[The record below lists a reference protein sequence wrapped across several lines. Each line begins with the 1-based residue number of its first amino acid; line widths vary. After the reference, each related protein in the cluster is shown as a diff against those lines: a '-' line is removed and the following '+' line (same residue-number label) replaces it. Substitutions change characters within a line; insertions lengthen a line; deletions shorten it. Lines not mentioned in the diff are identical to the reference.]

1 MEGWA
6 WLEKEGFLAP
16 EPEQE
21 GWYFITRKGARYPS
35 AADLRTYREASR
47 FPRSLLHPRV
57 EQSSWSDFVRGEWA
71 TAVFT
76 AVREVE
82 IAVREAAALP
92 QELLGEK
99 LMRTAFGDGG
109 PLADAEA
116 EVGER
121 GAMRA
126 FFAGAI
132 GTFKNPHSHRNVELS
147 DPAEAFEM
155 LVLASQLL
163 RIVDARSG

>member
-1 MEGWA
+1 MG
-6 WLEKEGFLAP
+6 
-16 EPEQE
+16 
-21 GWYFITRKGARYPS
+21 
-35 AADLRTYREASR
+35 
-47 FPRSLLHPRV
+47 RV
-57 EQSSWSDFVRGEWA
+57 CSGEWD
-71 TAVFT
+71 TAVFK
-76 AVREVE
+76 AFGEVE

-92 QELLGEK
+92 QERLGEK

-121 GAMRA
+121 AMRE

-163 RIVDARSG
+163 RIADARRR